1 MSVESVRI
9 LTLRLLSALSSRPS
23 TAHAE
28 APPPP
33 QYTVLYAAVL
43 FSGINAG
50 QCSRK
55 REPLSQMAHHSYC
68 VFTTSLVHIARV
80 LLWSCSCHIGR

>member
-28 APPPP
+28 APPP
-33 QYTVLYAAVL
+33 TVYCTVRSCPIFRHQCWSMLQKKRATLSNGTSQLLRLYYFPRPYSTCSSVVL
-43 FSGINAG
+43 
-50 QCSRK
+50 
-55 REPLSQMAHHSYC
+55 
-68 VFTTSLVHIARV
+68 
-80 LLWSCSCHIGR
+80 

>member
-28 APPPP
+28 APPPHSI
-33 QYTVLYAAVL
+33 LYCTQLSYFPASMLV
-43 FSGINAG
+43 NAPEKE
-50 QCSRK
+50 S
-55 REPLSQMAHHSYC
+55 HSLKWHI
-68 VFTTSLVHIARV
+68 TATASL
-80 LLWSCSCHIGR
+80 LLPSSI